1 MHTYIN
7 ILYICICVLH
17 LRSRQIACGL
27 VLCASCQ
34 VIGLPRCFHG
44 DVPKD
49 GWRSL
54 LQCHGNLEDESVT
67 ETELW
72 LFRAW
77 FAPVGVGNGI
87 YIYTCNLKRLRI
99 CNPFEKDSF
108 LNEKNTFSYPGTYF
122 EEGTYFGGILIKKF
136 WIHHVLQHSFSFS
149 ICFSSTYLQNTIWFL
164 QSSNSSSNIR
174 SLGSCPT
181 HLDSLFHPQAVFVHQ
196 RGAYD
201 LSGNTL
207 GTPEVERSRSG

>member
-1 MHTYIN
+1 MRLWNCPEFAFCEFGSIWFHRFIRTFQSHPI
-7 ILYICICVLH
+7 
-17 LRSRQIACGL
+17 
-27 VLCASCQ
+27 SC
-34 VIGLPRCFHG
+34 LDC
-44 DVPKD
+44 
-49 GWRSL
+49 SL
-54 LQCHGNLEDESVT
+54 LRKESTPYNVVHTWYHMITLYCILIYNLV
-67 ETELW
+67 
-72 LFRAW
+72 
-77 FAPVGVGNGI
+77 

-181 HLDSLFHPQAVFVHQ
+181 HLDFLFHPQAVFVHQ
-196 RGAYD
+196 RAYD